1 MVKLKRKENIYIY
14 IYIYIYI
21 FKKGPKKTE
30 LTYQAR
36 NPSHK

>member
-1 MVKLKRKENIYIY
+1 MVKLKRKKN
-14 IYIYIYI
+14 IYIYI

>member
-1 MVKLKRKENIYIY
+1 MVKLKRKKKYIY
-14 IYIYIYI
+14 IYL
-21 FKKGPKKTE
+21 KNDQKKTE